1 MYNPIMKFLELKN
14 KIGMNLSYVC
24 GWVALYYVFVW
35 PYFLSD
41 GAYFA
46 LIFVFPIIEAVIL
59 VCFVITLIE
68 IGFEHK
74 IQNKFILENKFYN
87 VIWLIGM
94 FVSFLLTCIFVI
106 LFFYYL
112 FMSR

>member
-1 MYNPIMKFLELKN
+1 METIYRITGQLWGRFISWMKDEKN
-14 KIGMNLSYVC
+14 QLR
-24 GWVALYYVFVW
+24 F
-35 PYFLSD
+35 
-41 GAYFA
+41 
-46 LIFVFPIIEAVIL
+46 IL